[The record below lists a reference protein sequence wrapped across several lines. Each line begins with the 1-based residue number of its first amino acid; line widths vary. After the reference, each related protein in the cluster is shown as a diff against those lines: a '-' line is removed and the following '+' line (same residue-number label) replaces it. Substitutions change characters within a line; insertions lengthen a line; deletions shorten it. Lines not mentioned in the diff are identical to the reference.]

1 MGISSNYL
9 VQKVA
14 GVDLFYCLNTPAF
27 EINSSILGKLYSVGS
42 ESPIGH
48 ISTENTLTDVI
59 KNSVDYSEFET
70 NPYIEQVIATSGS
83 YKLITKYW
91 FDTGAKYQ
99 VREIEIIIKNGSSV
113 ITTIRRTKSIDNQP
127 NAQYYQKY
135 PFIAIDEANHVA
147 TAFTFDNFFQNNS
160 LGITQFMGVQTSS
173 VSYEKTDLYNAL
185 VALGFTYYVPPFS
198 YKPLYNLH
206 SSTQNFTLTT
216 IGKTPNDG
224 SPQIVAPISDIIAFS
239 EQSRLRAYIQNI
251 KDNDR
256 FVKMFTLDDHK
267 YIGIKIDTYTNGVY
281 EGKIGF
287 YIDGVRQ
294 EALNLNFLSNSIFD
308 ANNLFPYF
316 LAISVDYDNG
326 VCLPTIVY
334 DWSDTG
340 LTDYQC
346 ENYTAVTE
354 LYEYLHPFFG
364 TVINPEN
371 PDIPVID
378 PTPTTDSETGG
389 DGSWWTPDYEVGV
402 PEIYEYGVAD
412 CGFMSLYRM
421 TEAQM
426 RNLASYLWSDDFLDN
441 VKKFF
446 NDPMQMIVCA
456 RMIPYTP
463 NSAQNTSTIKAGN
476 VDTTCVGYKIDSN
489 NQYTK
494 IDCGQVRVEPRGDT
508 YMDYSPYCS
517 SSIYLPFVGV
527 RPLDVDLIMGH
538 DIGVEYNCD
547 CLTGQS
553 VCFVKID
560 KNVAYSYECT
570 IGTDIPISSQSYGNV
585 IGALSSAL
593 TMPISAGTML
603 ATGGMSAPMMPTM
616 LASASIGVA
625 AGTSIAQNTRETISH
640 SGNVTGIGGMLSYKK
655 PILYMEY
662 TNPINAKNQK
672 HFLGAPAHKNMV
684 LKNCNGLTIVKQIFI
699 ELEEATDDEKKE
711 LSSILESGVIV

>member
-1 MGISSNYL
+1 MADA
-9 VQKVA
+9 QKVFYSPHLP
-14 GVDLFYCLNTPAF
+14 VETIFDLMTT
-27 EINSSILGKLYSVGS
+27 GWG
-42 ESPIGH
+42 
-48 ISTENTLTDVI
+48 
-59 KNSVDYSEFET
+59 
-70 NPYIEQVIATSGS
+70 SGS
-83 YKLITKYW
+83 YNANLRDIIAADATFILGADQSNFKYRVLCAYDGDVSITYNDNDNSISVIGNKLYGVYRISGQPIDRVFRYANATQPMY
-91 FDTGAKYQ
+91 ASLEYPAYV
-99 VREIEIIIKNGSSV
+99 VRVKNGSTV
-113 ITTIRRTKSIDNQP
+113 TINGQIQ
-127 NAQYYQKY
+127 Q
-135 PFIAIDEANHVA
+135 E
-147 TAFTFDNFFQNNS
+147 
-160 LGITQFMGVQTSS
+160 
-173 VSYEKTDLYNAL
+173 
-185 VALGFTYYVPPFS
+185 FS

-206 SSTQNFTLTT
+206 SSNQNFTLTT

-224 SPQIVAPISDIIAFS
+224 SAQITAPISDIMSFS

-256 FVKMFTLDDHK
+256 FVKMFTLNEHK

-294 EALNLNFLSNSIFD
+294 VALDLNFLSNSIFD

-326 VCLPTIVY
+326 ACLPTIVY

-346 ENYTAVTE
+346 ENYTAVNE
-354 LYEYLHPFFG
+354 LYEYLYPFFG

-371 PDIPVID
+371 PDIPIID
-378 PTPTTDSETGG
+378 PTPTTDCETGG

-412 CGFMSLYRM
+412 CGFLSLYRM

-426 RNLASYLWSDDFLDN
+426 RNLASYFWSDDFLDN

-463 NSAQNTSTIKAGN
+463 NSSQNTSTIKAGN

-517 SSIYLPFVGV
+517 ASIYLPFVGV

-593 TMPISAGTML
+593 TIPIFAGTML

-616 LASASIGVA
+616 LASASIGVDT
-625 AGTSIAQNTRETISH
+625 GTSIAQNTRETISH

-662 TNPINAKNQK
+662 TNPINAKDQK
-672 HFLGAPAHKNMV
+672 HFLGAPAHKNRV
-684 LKNCNGLTIVKQIFI
+684 LKNCSGLTIVKQIFI

-711 LSSILESGVIV
+711 LSAILESGVIV